1 MATEAVIGGD
11 GVTLPIAIIIPTLD
25 EARGAA
31 TGKLAQLTAGCETRL
46 IVVAGPRR
54 GFTKTVND
62 GLRQTTTED
71 VCILN
76 DDVTQFQHGWL
87 ASLHKGLYSQK
98 NFGIAGPGGKSAS
111 ESREGRVGMHGL
123 QVCRQL
129 SFWCVLI
136 RRATLNA
143 VGLLDERFVHYC
155 SDNAF
160 CVQARKKGWSAVWV
174 RSVYLEHTHHGS
186 GLQGKW
192 KQQDQR
198 LYLPRRYRG
207 N

>member
-1 MATEAVIGGD
+1 MATEAFTGGYR
-11 GVTLPIAIIIPTLD
+11 VTLPIAIIIPTLD
-25 EARGAA
+25 EERGNA
-31 TGKLAQLTAGCETRL
+31 TGKLAQITAGCDTRL

-62 GLRQTTTED
+62 GLRQTTAED

-87 ASLHKGLYSQK
+87 AALHKGLYSQP
-98 NFGIAGPGGKSAS
+98 NYGIAGPSGKSAA
-111 ESREGRVGMHGL
+111 ESRAGRVGMRGL
-123 QVCRQL
+123 QVCKHL

-136 RRATLNA
+136 RRKTLDA
-143 VGLLDERFVHYC
+143 VGLLDENYIHYC
-155 SDNAF
+155 SDSAF
-160 CVQARKKGWSAVWV
+160 CVAASKKGWKCVWV

-186 GLQGKW
+186 GLQSQW
-192 KQQDQR
+192 KLRDQH
-198 LYLPRRYRG
+198 LYRSRPKR

>member
-1 MATEAVIGGD
+1 MTQ
-11 GVTLPIAIIIPTLD
+11 PIAIIIPTLD
-25 EARGAA
+25 EERGNA
-31 TGKLAQLTAGCETRL
+31 TGKLAQLTAGCDTRL

-54 GFTKTVND
+54 GFTKTVNE

-87 ASLHKGLYSQK
+87 EALHTGLYSQPK
-98 NFGIAGPGGKSAS
+98 FGIAGPSGKSAGV
-111 ESREGRVGMHGL
+111 SREGHIGMRGL
-123 QVCRQL
+123 QECSQL

-143 VGLLDERFVHYC
+143 VGLLDEKYIHYC
-155 SDNAF
+155 SDNAY
-160 CVQARKKGWSAVWV
+160 CKAARKKGWKCVWV

-192 KQQDQR
+192 KQRDQR
-198 LYLPRRYRG
+198 LYQPNRYPG
-207 N
+207 D